1 MIALVSIA
9 VSRRCCLL
17 EIRKMMYTSNGTK
30 RLPKNFCID
39 VPFLGL
45 LFVSDGSVV
54 NNGAMKIFMKS
65 TKVETLLYMD
75 PRIMIITV
83 CRQRRRR

>member
-1 MIALVSIA
+1 M
-9 VSRRCCLL
+9 

-65 TKVETLLYMD
+65 RSTKVETLLYMD